1 MEVASMP
8 SATNCAEGGT
18 WQGVGLGLRGRAAA
32 RVRLRSARR
41 AAPVSSGREIWWRY
55 RGDIGEI

>member
-1 MEVASMP
+1 MP

-18 WQGVGLGLRGRAAA
+18 WQGVGLGLRVRAAA